1 MTAGSTLAILPGA
14 RPEQRLAVL
23 LGQQP
28 GGDLTFE
35 LREQHYA
42 AGIGWFDQRTLV
54 LDPAQVRGLR
64 QALGAGTPAA
74 EVVERAAREVPA
86 TLPFPGP
93 GATPARRRRAIADPA

>member
-14 RPEQRLAVL
+14 RPERRVAVT

-35 LREQHYA
+35 LREQHYD
-42 AGIGWFDQRTLV
+42 AGIGWFDQRTMA
-54 LDPAQVRGLR
+54 LDPAQIRGLR
-64 QALGAGTPAA
+64 QALGAGTPAD
-74 EVVERAAREVPA
+74 EVVQQAARETPA

-93 GATPARRRRAIADPA
+93 GSARPRHLALADPA